1 MELSESAIPR
11 VFIFMKTNQL
21 PVIIALIAVEVILA
35 LIREGPELAE
45 WTHGML
51 FPEPTLKR
59 QEGRPA

>member
-1 MELSESAIPR
+1 
-11 VFIFMKTNQL
+11 MKTNQPL
-21 PVIIALIAVEVILA
+21 VIIALIAVEVILA

-59 QEGRPA
+59 QEGPPA